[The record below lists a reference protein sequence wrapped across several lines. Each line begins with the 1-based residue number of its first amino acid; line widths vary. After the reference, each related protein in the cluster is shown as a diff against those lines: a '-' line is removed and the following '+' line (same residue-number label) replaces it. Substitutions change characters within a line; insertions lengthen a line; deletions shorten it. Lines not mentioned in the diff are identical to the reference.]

1 MTELTSS
8 RLGAGFEMTLI
19 SSERRRVLDRVG
31 ETMVS
36 EAGFGIVRTG
46 GGRRNDKEPRERRRA
61 MFQWLQRF
69 FRIGNLAA
77 GARGERRAAE
87 WLQQEK
93 GYAVVARNWRSPRDR
108 REEIDLVCRDGEVL
122 VFVEVKARTAGA
134 RVPGYFAV
142 NERKKR
148 VLRRAIDAYLK
159 RLAHRP
165 RTIRFDVVEIVHE
178 GGDAK
183 GGERVEVLHFE
194 NVALFSK
201 EYRRGG

>member
-1 MTELTSS
+1 MTKS
-8 RLGAGFEMTLI
+8 RA
-19 SSERRRVLDRVG
+19 S
-31 ETMVS
+31 
-36 EAGFGIVRTG
+36 G
-46 GGRRNDKEPRERRRA
+46 GVA

-69 FRIGNLAA
+69 FCIGNLDA

-87 WLQQEK
+87 WLQQKK

-134 RVPGYFAV
+134 MVPGYFAV

-159 RLAHRP
+159 RLAQRP
-165 RTIRFDVVEIVHE
+165 RTIRFDVVEIVHAGAGAE
-178 GGDAK
+178 GKRAS
-183 GGERVEVLHFE
+183 EEVEVLHFE
-194 NVALFSK
+194 NVPLFSK